1 MRPRS
6 RTFLVPLALFAGSTA
21 LGAIAMLWLHYGP
34 SIFLTMIETGLRYC
48 F

>member
-6 RTFLVPLALFAGSTA
+6 RTILVPLALFAGSAA
-21 LGAIAMLWLHYGP
+21 LGAIAMLWLHYGS

>member
-1 MRPRS
+1 MTDRS
-6 RTFLVPLALFAGSTA
+6 RNLLIPLGLFAGGTI
-21 LGAIAMLWLHYGP
+21 LGMVCMLWIAYGP